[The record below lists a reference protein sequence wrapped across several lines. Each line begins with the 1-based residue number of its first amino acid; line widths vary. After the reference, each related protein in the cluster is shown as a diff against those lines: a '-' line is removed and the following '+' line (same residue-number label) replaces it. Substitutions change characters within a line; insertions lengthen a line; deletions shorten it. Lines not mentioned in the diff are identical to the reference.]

1 MPKVVEESPRAKR
14 AASNMLDTPHLG
26 IPYHMRG
33 SKYTMEE
40 ADDRTMQAGVRN
52 LWKELEAKKQTRN
65 PSSAAAM
72 PTIEAA
78 PPESAPPAAAA
89 AAADPTPLR
98 PRVLME
104 ELTSQQSA
112 KPKKTRKTSLAVQQ
126 ERVNALARKTVEK
139 EARKMATRL
148 WAMQSEKKKR
158 GDNDFMS
165 IEQVRERVVAEY
177 GTAPCIAT
185 IYNDLKEGRVGQS
198 PKKRPGNSKISD
210 SDWVNV
216 CAAFVSLV
224 QINQLNRDDG
234 KNNQKDLGAK
244 IAAVFGNRHSAQ
256 HLIE

>member
-1 MPKVVEESPRAKR
+1 
-14 AASNMLDTPHLG
+14 
-26 IPYHMRG
+26 
-33 SKYTMEE
+33 
-40 ADDRTMQAGVRN
+40 
-52 LWKELEAKKQTRN
+52 
-65 PSSAAAM
+65 
-72 PTIEAA
+72 
-78 PPESAPPAAAA
+78 
-89 AAADPTPLR
+89 
-98 PRVLME
+98 ME

-185 IYNDLKEGRVGQS
+185 IYNDLKEGKVGQS

-224 QINQLNRDDG
+224 QINQLTARITR
-234 KNNQKDLGAK
+234 K
-244 IAAVFGNRHSAQ
+244 IWEPRLLLST
-256 HLIE
+256 LD